1 MSSPL
6 FWENGRCEI
15 YWSASLMTYN
25 NSNIVIVIY
34 NARKFLVK
42 FLKKLFSFNEETV
55 EHIKIQ
61 KGRQFG

>member
-6 FWENGRCEI
+6 FGENGRCEI
-15 YWSASLMTYN
+15 YWSASLITNN

-55 EHIKIQ
+55 EHKKIQ
-61 KGRQFG
+61 EGRQFG